1 MKNDLITQF
10 EIISEQI
17 AKYFCDKYFKSSDYY
32 WIGKKIGSML
42 NINDY
47 YFSLEDMLDY
57 MRHEYTPKQMFEH
70 YDYALE
76 ERSVDKYP
84 ICIRDYKKLK

>member
-1 MKNDLITQF
+1 MQSDLITQF
-10 EIISEQI
+10 EHISDEI
-17 AKYFCDKYFKSSDYY
+17 AKYFCNKYFKSDDYY
-32 WIGKKIGSML
+32 WIAGQIGSVL
-42 NINDY
+42 NIGDY

-57 MRHEYTPKQMFEH
+57 LRYRYGVDKMFEY

-76 ERSVDKYP
+76 ERTKDKKP